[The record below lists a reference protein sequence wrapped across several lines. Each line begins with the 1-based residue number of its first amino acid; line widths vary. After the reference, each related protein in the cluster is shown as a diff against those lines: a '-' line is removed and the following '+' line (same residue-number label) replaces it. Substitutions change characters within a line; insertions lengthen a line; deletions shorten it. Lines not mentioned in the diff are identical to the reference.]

1 MQGNS
6 RSALDIKLD
15 NWFSKGKRVATI
27 YDIEKL
33 SIDTAKVFYK

>member
-15 NWFSKGKRVATI
+15 DWFSKGKRVATI
-27 YDIEKL
+27 YDIDKL
-33 SIDTAKVFYK
+33 SIETANTFRK